1 MKKVTLFTS
10 IFFVSCLS
18 LKAQDPFQQYVAKYK
33 FPQGSAV
40 TEVNVTLE
48 NGNLLLSSTLGN
60 AAVEKTETD
69 KFYIPSLSATATF
82 VRNEA
87 KKVTGLKLE
96 LKGTLI
102 DGTREDKSINI
113 NNTPMPMYKS
123 TFPIKYLPAIKI
135 QGEEDEPSS
144 TEETF

>member
-10 IFFVSCLS
+10 LFFVSCMS
-18 LKAQDPFQQYVAKYK
+18 LKAQDPSQQYVAKYK

-60 AAVEKTETD
+60 AAVEKTDTD
-69 KFYIPSLSATATF
+69 KFFIPSLNGTATF

-87 KKVTGLKLE
+87 KKVTGIKLDI
-96 LKGTLI
+96 KGTLM
-102 DGTREDKSINI
+102 DGTREDKSLNV
-113 NNTPMPMYKS
+113 NTTPVPIYKT

-144 TEETF
+144 YEGLF